1 VALANLPMQDPEMA
15 ARELERSIREFGL
28 RGAEICSN
36 ITGKNLDD
44 KGFAPFY
51 TKLQELDVPVFIHPS
66 NVLGADRLRLCG
78 KPSESF
84 VLFVG
89 FVVRLEVRIPT
100 SLLPA
105 RRGGEDEG
113 GGVVVRAFVVN
124 RIT

>member
-1 VALANLPMQDPEMA
+1 MA

-51 TKLQELDVPVFIHPS
+51 TKLQQLDVPVFIHPS
-66 NVLGADRLRLCG
+66 NVLRADRLRPYHLQNLIG
-78 KPSESF
+78 NPSVSAVNHPNPSCSSCASWCDWKF
-84 VLFVG
+84 VS
-89 FVVRLEVRIPT
+89 PT
-100 SLLPA
+100 SFLPA
-105 RRGGEDEG
+105 RRGGDEG